1 MMKMLLS
8 YLMFLKRKRNGLVK
22 ARGCDDGRPQREF
35 ITKIESSSLCVKTHA
50 LFLSCIVD
58 AFKNRCVVVA
68 DIPAAFLS
76 ANWPADAPDCHIQF
90 EGVMVEM
97 LCQIKPEY
105 RKLFKY
111 SRSKSGR
118 LRKMLVGKI
127 SKAIYGTLLGAIQ
140 FYKKLRG
147 VLTDMGFK
155 TNGYNECT
163 LNKMITG
170 YQCTIQVHVDDLK
183 FSYLHQ
189 DELDKIII
197 NALI

>member
-1 MMKMLLS
+1 
-8 YLMFLKRKRNGLVK
+8 
-22 ARGCDDGRPQREF
+22 
-35 ITKIESSSLCVKTHA
+35 
-50 LFLSCIVD
+50 
-58 AFKNRCVVVA
+58 
-68 DIPAAFLS
+68 
-76 ANWPADAPDCHIQF
+76 
-90 EGVMVEM
+90 
-97 LCQIKPEY
+97 
-105 RKLFKY
+105 
-111 SRSKSGR
+111 
-118 LRKMLVGKI
+118 MLVGKI